1 MKTILAILFFACSTS
16 FGQEMKE
23 IVKSIYFGGGSYH
36 VDQNQAQQLSD
47 LVNSLN
53 NLEYYEI
60 NIMSHTDPIGGRQF
74 NEYLSK
80 MRSQS
85 AINLLKTLDIPQEKI
100 RFKDFAFD
108 APAYDNNTWEGR
120 ARNRRVDIQFKP
132 IVF

>member
-1 MKTILAILFFACSTS
+1 MNTILAILFFACSTS

-100 RFKDFAFD
+100 RFKDFAFE

>member
-60 NIMSHTDPIGGRQF
+60 NIIGHTDPIGGRQF

-100 RFKDFAFD
+100 RFKDFAFE

>member
-85 AINLLKTLDIPQEKI
+85 AINLLKALDIPQEKI

>member
-85 AINLLKTLDIPQEKI
+85 AINLLKALDIPQEKI
-100 RFKDFAFD
+100 RFKDFAFE

>member
-60 NIMSHTDPIGGRQF
+60 NIMSHTDPTGGRQF

-85 AINLLKTLDIPQEKI
+85 AINLLKALDIPQEKI

>member
-1 MKTILAILFFACSTS
+1 MKTILVILFFACSTS

-85 AINLLKTLDIPQEKI
+85 AINLLKALDIPQEKI
-100 RFKDFAFD
+100 RFKDFAFE

>member
-23 IVKSIYFGGGSYH
+23 IVKNIYFGGGSYH

-60 NIMSHTDPIGGRQF
+60 NIMSHTDPTGGRQF

-85 AINLLKTLDIPQEKI
+85 AINLLKALDIPQEKI

>member
-85 AINLLKTLDIPQEKI
+85 AINLLKTRYSTRKN
-100 RFKDFAFD
+100 K
-108 APAYDNNTWEGR
+108 
-120 ARNRRVDIQFKP
+120 V
-132 IVF
+132 

>member
-85 AINLLKTLDIPQEKI
+85 AINVLKTLDIPQEKI
-100 RFKDFAFD
+100 RFKDFAFE

>member
-1 MKTILAILFFACSTS
+1 
-16 FGQEMKE
+16 MKE

-85 AINLLKTLDIPQEKI
+85 AINLLKALDIPQEKI

>member
-100 RFKDFAFD
+100 RFKDFAFE